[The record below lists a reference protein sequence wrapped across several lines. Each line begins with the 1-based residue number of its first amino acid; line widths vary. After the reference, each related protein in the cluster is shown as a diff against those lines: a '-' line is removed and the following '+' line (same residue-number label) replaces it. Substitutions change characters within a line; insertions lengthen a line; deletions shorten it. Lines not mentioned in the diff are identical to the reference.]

1 MNRPIIIIVIGYII
15 GIIWGL
21 YLNISIVF
29 LYILLWFIYR
39 IIQSQYKKRKF
50 KILSIKRYFRYIKLF
65 FKIHILI
72 MIIIS
77 SFISNT
83 IVKYTN
89 YEYSKAYQQS
99 KEINTTGII
108 ISNKKEGDYSDR
120 YIVKLQNKKYYL
132 YVDKNKN
139 LEYGDKVKIKGEY
152 QEPQCARNEGGFDYK
167 EYLKTLKIYGTIY
180 VENIEIIEKNQ
191 GNPFML
197 LSNKIFLKIKQ
208 NMEITFNKKTSALM
222 IGIMLG
228 DTTDIS
234 EKTKEEFSE
243 SNLSHVLAVSGMH
256 ISYIV
261 YLATNSTQKALGK
274 RKSKFIAIIV
284 LIIYMFITGFS
295 VSIVRAGI
303 MGILNCLSFVVYRK
317 SNTIN
322 NIAIATLI
330 TLMVNP
336 YSIISLSF
344 LLSYGGTIGIILFEP
359 TIEKMLKNIK
369 IKNRKWKY
377 VFLKI
382 QRKSENII
390 NIIAVTISAQII
402 ITPIMVFNF
411 NTIGLFFLVTN
422 FLQSLIIGMI
432 VMGGFIQILISFIS
446 IKIGIFVAKVLQVP
460 LYGLIFIS
468 KINLGNFKV
477 ITPNLYQIILYYVLF
492 IIFIQWYKL
501 FSTKSLNST
510 QMRIRNTIFLIK
522 YKLKPYKKRIIV
534 TIIIT
539 ILTFH
544 VIGKL
549 SQELKIF
556 FIDVGQGDSTLIIT
570 PNGKTI
576 LIDGG
581 GSENYDVGKNTL
593 LPYLLDRKVKE
604 LDYMMITHFDQD
616 HVRAEYSQ
624 S

>member
-1 MNRPIIIIVIGYII
+1 MIGYII

-21 YLNISIVF
+21 YLKASIVF
-29 LYILLWFIYR
+29 LYIILWLIYR
-39 IIQSQYKKRKF
+39 IIHSQYKKRKF

-83 IVKYTN
+83 IVKYLN
-89 YEYSKAYQQS
+89 YDYLNAYQQS
-99 KEINTTGII
+99 KEIKTTGII
-108 ISNKKEGDYSDR
+108 ISNKREGEYSDR
-120 YIVKLQNKKYYL
+120 YIVKLKNKKYYL
-132 YVDKNKN
+132 YVDKCNP

-152 QEPQCARNEGGFDYK
+152 QEPQSARNDGGFDYK
-167 EYLKTLKIYGTIY
+167 EYLKTLNIYGNIY

-197 LSNKIFLKIKQ
+197 LSNKFFLKIKQ

-222 IGIMLG
+222 IGVMLG

-256 ISYIV
+256 ISYII
-261 YLATNSTQKALGK
+261 YLATNSTQKAFGK

-317 SNTIN
+317 NNTLN

-330 TLMVNP
+330 TLMINP
-336 YSIISLSF
+336 YSIVSLSF
-344 LLSYGGTIGIILFEP
+344 LLSYGGTIGIILFET

-382 QRKSENII
+382 QRKSENVI
-390 NIIAVTISAQII
+390 NIIAVTISAQIVI
-402 ITPIMVFNF
+402 APILVFNF

-446 IKIGIFVAKVLQVP
+446 IKIGILVAKVLQVP

-477 ITPNLYQIILYYVLF
+477 ITPNFYQIILYYILF
-492 IIFIQWYKL
+492 IIFMQWYRL

-522 YKLKPYKKRIIV
+522 YKLKPYKKRILA
-534 TIIIT
+534 TIMLIMIIFT
-539 ILTFH
+539 IS
-544 VIGKL
+544 GKL
-549 SQELKIF
+549 PKELKVY

-570 PNGKTI
+570 PNRKTI

-593 LPYLLDRKVKE
+593 LPYLLDRNVKE
-604 LDYMMITHFDQD
+604 LDYVMITHFDQD
-616 HVRAEYSQ
+616 HVRTEYSQ

>member
-29 LYILLWFIYR
+29 LYILLWFIHR
-39 IIQSQYKKRKF
+39 IIHSQYKKRKF
-50 KILSIKRYFRYIKLF
+50 KILSIKRYFRYLKFI
-65 FKIHILI
+65 FKINII
-72 MIIIS
+72 FVIIIS

-83 IVKYTN
+83 IVKYIN
-89 YEYSKAYQQS
+89 YEYSEAYHQS
-99 KEINTTGII
+99 KEIKNTGII

-132 YVDKNKN
+132 YVDKDNS

-152 QEPQCARNEGGFDYK
+152 QEPQSARNDGGFDYK
-167 EYLKTLKIYGTIY
+167 EYLKTLKIYGIIY

-222 IGIMLG
+222 IGVMLG

-256 ISYIV
+256 ISYII
-261 YLATNSTQKALGK
+261 YLATNSTQKAFGK

-317 SNTIN
+317 NNTLN

-330 TLMVNP
+330 TLMINP
-336 YSIISLSF
+336 YSIVSLSF
-344 LLSYGGTIGIILFEP
+344 LLSYGGTIGIILFET

-382 QRKSENII
+382 QRKSENVI
-390 NIIAVTISAQII
+390 NIIAVTISAQIVI
-402 ITPIMVFNF
+402 APILVFNF

-446 IKIGIFVAKVLQVP
+446 IKIGILVAKVLQVP
-460 LYGLIFIS
+460 LYGLIFVS

-492 IIFIQWYKL
+492 VIFIQWYKL
-501 FSTKSLNST
+501 FSTKSLNPT
-510 QMRIRNTIFLIK
+510 KMRIKNTIFLIK
-522 YKLKPYKKRIIV
+522 YKLKPYQKRIFA
-534 TIIIT
+534 TIMLIMIIFT
-539 ILTFH
+539 IL
-544 VIGKL
+544 GKL
-549 SQELKIF
+549 PKELKVY

-593 LPYLLDRKVKE
+593 LPYLLDRNVKE
-604 LDYMMITHFDQD
+604 LDYVMITHFDQD
-616 HVRAEYSQ
+616 HVRTEYSQ

>member
-21 YLNISIVF
+21 YLKSSIVF
-29 LYILLWFIYR
+29 LYIILYLIY
-39 IIQSQYKKRKF
+39 IIIHSQYKKRKF
-50 KILSIKRYFRYIKLF
+50 KILFIKRYFRYIKLF
-65 FKIHILI
+65 FKIHII
-72 MIIIS
+72 FIIIFS

-83 IVKYTN
+83 ILKCTNKKYLES
-89 YEYSKAYQQS
+89 YHQS
-99 KEINTTGII
+99 KEIDSIGIVT
-108 ISNKKEGDYSDR
+108 SNKKEGEYSDR
-120 YIVKLQNKKYYL
+120 YIIEIHNKNYYL
-132 YVDKNKN
+132 YVDKRNP

-152 QEPQCARNEGGFDYK
+152 QEPQSARNEGGFDYK

-191 GNPFML
+191 RNPFML

-222 IGIMLG
+222 IGVMLG

-234 EKTKEEFSE
+234 EKTKKEFSE

-256 ISYIV
+256 ISYII
-261 YLATNSTQKALGK
+261 YLATNSTQKAFGK
-274 RKSKFIAIIV
+274 RKSKVIAIIV

-317 SNTIN
+317 NNTLN

-330 TLMVNP
+330 TLMINP

-344 LLSYGGTIGIILFEP
+344 LLSYGGTIGIILFGP

-390 NIIAVTISAQII
+390 NIIAVTISAQIVI
-402 ITPIMVFNF
+402 APILVFNF

-446 IKIGIFVAKVLQVP
+446 IKIGILVAKVLQVP

-477 ITPNLYQIILYYVLF
+477 ITPNFYQIILYYILF
-492 IIFIQWYKL
+492 IIFMQWYRL

-522 YKLKPYKKRIIV
+522 YKLKPYKKRILA
-534 TIIIT
+534 TIMLIMIIFT
-539 ILTFH
+539 IS
-544 VIGKL
+544 GKL
-549 SQELKIF
+549 PKELKVY

-570 PNGKTI
+570 PNRKTI

-581 GSENYDVGKNTL
+581 GSENYDVGKNAL
-593 LPYLLDRKVKE
+593 LPYLLDRNVKE
-604 LDYMMITHFDQD
+604 LDYVMITHFDQD
-616 HVRAEYSQ
+616 HVRTEYSQ